1 MKTYR
6 LLFWLCLIPAIGV
19 CHLPAALCGDS
30 TADMIT
36 EGAIRGHVYFLA
48 SDALEGRYV
57 GSDGYEVAARYGES
71 QFMAAGL
78 APVIPQENGYSYLQR
93 VPVLRR
99 RLTGDLTLTVTTAEG
114 TSTFREPDELI
125 WLQGEAFPWEGR
137 EFPVAFAGYGIS
149 EPGHGWDD
157 LEGLD
162 VDGKVVIMMLGAPTH
177 AGEPVLPEEVHAL
190 YAPPS
195 AVYRKMATMMLEG
208 AVGILIL
215 PEAMII
221 DAWETLPSKAGIP
234 QFEYD
239 NRATGAIHIP
249 LLFPIKPEIAAAIFA
264 GQKYLPPAVD
274 NPAAEIPP
282 GFDLEGVSLTLAGS
296 FGEEEIPTW
305 NVVGI
310 VRGTDPD
317 LEDEYVVVT
326 AHLDSTAPREEG
338 EINNGADDNAS
349 GCAGLF
355 EIAKAVSA
363 SPPGRSVVF
372 VLCSG
377 EEAACIGSRHFVS
390 DPPLPIDRMVAN
402 VNMDM
407 IGRTD
412 PASMDDRS
420 HYAIDS
426 GRITPELTRLIREVN
441 SRTVAWPLKYQNP
454 VGNSDNLMFHAMGI
468 PAVSFYSGHHE
479 DVNLPTDDAEKLD
492 YEKAEKIARLV
503 YEITMELGSGQL
515 PW

>member
-1 MKTYR
+1 
-6 LLFWLCLIPAIGV
+6 
-19 CHLPAALCGDS
+19 
-30 TADMIT
+30 MIT

-71 QFMAAGL
+71 QFRAAGL
-78 APVIPQENGYSYLQR
+78 EPVIPQGEGHSYLQR

-99 RLTGDLTLTVTTAEG
+99 RLTGELTLTVTTADGE
-114 TSTFREPDELI
+114 STFLEADDFI
-125 WLQGEAFPWEGR
+125 WLQGEAFPWQKR
-137 EFPVAFAGYGIS
+137 QFDLVFAGYGIS

-162 VDGKVVIMMLGAPTH
+162 IRGKVVIMMLGAPTTE
-177 AGEPVLPEEVHAL
+177 GQPVLPEEVHAL

-208 AVGILIL
+208 AAGILIL
-215 PEAMII
+215 PNPMIVE
-221 DAWETLPSKAGIP
+221 AWESLPSKAGTA

-239 NRATGAIHIP
+239 NRRPGAIHIP

-264 GQKYLPPAVD
+264 GQKHVPPTVD
-274 NPAAEIPP
+274 NPGAGIPP
-282 GFDLEGVSLTLAGS
+282 GFELEGVSLMLGGS
-296 FGEEEIPTW
+296 FSEEEIPTW
-305 NVVGI
+305 NVAGI
-310 VRGTDPD
+310 VRGADPD
-317 LEDEYVVVT
+317 LEDEYIVVS

-355 EIAKAVSA
+355 EIARTVSA
-363 SPPGRSVVF
+363 GPPARSVIF
-372 VLCSG
+372 LLCSG

-390 DPPLPIDRMVAN
+390 DPPVPIDRIVAD

-412 PASMDDRS
+412 PASMDNRS

-426 GRITPELTRLIREVN
+426 GKITPELTRLIQEVN
-441 SRTVAWPLKYQNP
+441 RRTVAWPLKYQNP
-454 VGNSDNLMFHAMGI
+454 VGNSDNLMFHAVGI

-479 DVNLPTDDAEKLD
+479 DVNLPTDDPDKLD

-503 YEITMELGSGQL
+503 YEITMELGERGL
-515 PW
+515 LW